1 MAKTV
6 IGLID
11 NLGEA
16 QAAVRDLVE
25 NGIPQEDV
33 GFVADPGHGLPGT
46 AQLNDSEGAAD
57 AAAFLISV
65 AADDAPGADR
75 AAAILLRHG
84 AVDIDQRDA
93 EWKKQ
98 GWKGRFEA

>member
-11 NLGEA
+11 NLGKA
-16 QAAVRDLVE
+16 QAAVRDLVLC
-25 NGIPQEDV
+25 GFAQEDV
-33 GFVADPGHGLPGT
+33 GFMADQGREVSGT
-46 AQLNDSEGAAD
+46 AHLNESEGTAE
-57 AAAFLISV
+57 AAAILISV
-65 AADDAPGADR
+65 AADDGERADL
-75 AAAILLRHG
+75 AAAVLQQHG
-84 AVDIDQRDA
+84 ATEIDRRDA